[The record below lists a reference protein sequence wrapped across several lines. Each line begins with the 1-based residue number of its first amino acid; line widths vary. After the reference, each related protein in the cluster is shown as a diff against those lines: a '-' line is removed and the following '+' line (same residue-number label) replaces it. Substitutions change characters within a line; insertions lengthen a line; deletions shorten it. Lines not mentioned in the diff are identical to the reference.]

1 MISNRCRQMN
11 LINHI
16 KQTGAADNID
26 ISYNYTKQNYK
37 NEWECVITLEKNNK
51 IYQFKKSDKTK
62 KKGLIS
68 ILTDHESF
76 LRSLLNNNI

>member
-16 KQTGAADNID
+16 RQTGAADNID
-26 ISYNYTKQNYK
+26 ISYNYNKQNYD
-37 NEWECVITLEKNNK
+37 NEWECVLTLEKNNK
-51 IYQFKKSDKTK
+51 TYLFKKSDKTQ

-68 ILTDHESF
+68 ILTEHDVF

>member
-16 KQTGAADNID
+16 RQTGAADNID
-26 ISYNYTKQNYK
+26 ISYNYTKQNYDY
-37 NEWECVITLEKNNK
+37 EWECVLTFEKNNK
-51 IYQFKKSDKTK
+51 TYLFKKSGKTK
-62 KKGLIS
+62 KKCIIS
-68 ILTDHESF
+68 NITEHDVF

>member
-1 MISNRCRQMN
+1 MN

-16 KQTGAADNID
+16 RQTGAADNID
-26 ISYNYTKQNYK
+26 ISYNYTKQNYN
-37 NEWECVITLEKNNK
+37 NEWECVLTLEKNNK
-51 IYQFKKSDKTK
+51 TYLFKKSGKTQ

-68 ILTDHESF
+68 ILTEHDVF